1 MSIATVPTALPAGG
15 SAIRCCGICGASY
28 RTEFQR
34 CPNDGGEL
42 VLGVVDP
49 LVGMTLGDH
58 YVIEALLGEGAMGRV
73 YRAHHHRLT
82 GRRFA
87 VKVMLGDLAV
97 DPEMRM
103 RFAREAEATSR
114 LDHPGVVGVHDFGR
128 TPTGLLFLVMEL
140 VEGETLGRVLRRGPM
155 APERVIR
162 LARQLCHGLAHAH
175 ARGIVHRD
183 LKPDNILVVAPGTPA
198 ERVRI
203 SDFGLAITHDDDAR
217 LTTSG
222 VVCTPAYAAPEQL
235 FGRDVDGRAD
245 LYALG
250 STMFEMLTG
259 GIPVFAGDAQQV
271 TAKKLAGEMRSL
283 SVLAPNA
290 PAPLIKLIHKLLE
303 ADPAKRPPSA
313 TDVIARLDG
322 TATSPTIAVPV
333 LPPKH
338 RWVAAV
344 CGIATLVIAGAAGSS
359 GIAPTTASA
368 PEAVEPAKLAPH
380 VIATARVEAP
390 PRPRAITVAPPPLP
404 PRLAP
409 VPAPVP
415 AMSAS
420 LRLVSFDVEGS
431 LSRAVVERALERVDL
446 HACTGNAPVVAA
458 RFTIGDSRRAGN
470 VHATSRCVAD
480 ALAHVRTEVA
490 PDIGETTI
498 ALRFAR
504 R

>member
-15 SAIRCCGICGASY
+15 SVIRCCGICGAAY
-28 RTEFQR
+28 RTEFAR

-42 VLGVVDP
+42 VLSDVDP
-49 LVGMTLGDH
+49 LVGKALGDH
-58 YVIEALLGEGAMGRV
+58 YVIEELIGEGAMGRV

-128 TPTGLLFLVMEL
+128 TPTGLLFIVMEL

-155 APERVIR
+155 APERVVR

-175 ARGIVHRD
+175 ARGIIHRD
-183 LKPDNILVVAPGTPA
+183 LKPDNILVVAPGTA
-198 ERVRI
+198 GERVRI
-203 SDFGLAITHDDDAR
+203 SDFGLAITRDDDAR

-235 FGRDVDGRAD
+235 YGKAVDARAD

-259 GIPVFAGDAQQV
+259 GIPVFAGDAQEV
-271 TAKKLAGEMRSL
+271 ATRKLAGEMRSL
-283 SVLAPNA
+283 SALAPNA
-290 PAPLIKLIHKLLE
+290 PAPLIKLVHKLLE
-303 ADPAKRPPSA
+303 SEPAKRPPSA

-322 TATSPTIAVPV
+322 TGHDPTVAAPV

-344 CGIATLVIAGAAGSS
+344 CGIVTLVIAGAFGSS
-359 GIAPTTASA
+359 GVAPTPIQA
-368 PEAVEPAKLAPH
+368 PSLSEPQPARLAPH
-380 VIATARVEAP
+380 VLATARIE
-390 PRPRAITVAPPPLP
+390 PPPASSH
-404 PRLAP
+404 RAAAAP
-409 VPAPVP
+409 SPAAFAP
-415 AMSAS
+415 AQPLRPLQVIS
-420 LRLVSFDVEGS
+420 LDVEGS
-431 LSRAVVERALERVDL
+431 LSRSVIERALDRVDL
-446 HACTGNAPVVAA
+446 HGCAVTAPFVAA
-458 RFTIGDSRRAGN
+458 RFTIGEARRADN
-470 VHATSRCVAD
+470 VHATSPCVAD
-480 ALAHVRTEVA
+480 ALAHLRTEIA

-498 ALRFAR
+498 ALRYAR

>member
-15 SAIRCCGICGASY
+15 GVIRCCGICGAAY
-28 RTEFQR
+28 RTEFAR

-42 VLGVVDP
+42 VLSEIDP
-49 LVGMTLGDH
+49 LVGKILGDH
-58 YVIEALLGEGAMGRV
+58 YVIEELIGEGAMGRV

-128 TPTGLLFLVMEL
+128 TSTGLLFLVMEL
-140 VEGETLGRVLRRGPM
+140 VEGDTLGRVLRRGPM

-175 ARGIVHRD
+175 ARGVIHRD
-183 LKPDNILVVAPGTPA
+183 LKPDNILVVAPGTAA

-203 SDFGLAITHDDDAR
+203 SDFGLAITRDDDAR

-235 FGRDVDGRAD
+235 YGKQVDARAD

-259 GIPVFAGDAQQV
+259 GIAVFAGDAQEV
-271 TAKKLAGEMRSL
+271 ATRKLAGEMRSL
-283 SVLAPNA
+283 GAVAPNA

-303 ADPAKRPPSA
+303 TEPAKRPPSA
-313 TDVIARLDG
+313 TDVILRLDG
-322 TATSPTIAVPV
+322 TAHDPTVAAPV
-333 LPPKH
+333 LPTKH

-344 CGIATLVIAGAAGSS
+344 CGIATLAIAGAFGSS
-359 GIAPTTASA
+359 GVAPTAIAA
-368 PEAVEPAKLAPH
+368 PALVE
-380 VIATARVEAP
+380 
-390 PRPRAITVAPPPLP
+390 P

-409 VPAPVP
+409 HVLATARIDPPPAPHAARPHAPPPP
-415 AMSAS
+415 AVFARAQPLRPLQMIS
-420 LRLVSFDVEGS
+420 LDVEGS
-431 LSRAVVERALERVDL
+431 LSRSVIERALDRVDL
-446 HACTGNAPVVAA
+446 RGCAVTAPFVAA
-458 RFTIGDSRRAGN
+458 RFTIGEARRADN
-470 VHATSRCVAD
+470 VYATSRCVAD
-480 ALAHVRTEVA
+480 ALAHLRTEIA
-490 PDIGETTI
+490 PDMGETTI
-498 ALRFAR
+498 ALRYAR

>member
-1 MSIATVPTALPAGG
+1 MSIDTVPTALPAGG
-15 SAIRCCGICGASY
+15 GVIRCCGICGAAY

-42 VLGVVDP
+42 VLSASDP
-49 LVGMTLGDH
+49 LVGKTLGEQ
-58 YVIEALLGEGAMGRV
+58 YVIEALIGEGAMGRV

-128 TPTGLLFLVMEL
+128 TPSGLLFLVMEL

-183 LKPDNILVVAPGTPA
+183 LKPDNILVVAPGTA
-198 ERVRI
+198 GERVRI
-203 SDFGLAITHDDDAR
+203 GDFGLAITRDDDAR

-235 FGRDVDGRAD
+235 FGKDIDQRAD

-250 STMFEMLTG
+250 TTMFEMLSG
-259 GIPVFAGDAQQV
+259 GIPPFAGDAQEV
-271 TAKKLAGEMRSL
+271 TTRKLAGDRRSL
-283 SVLAPNA
+283 GVVAPHTPPN
-290 PAPLIKLIHKLLE
+290 LVRLVHKLLE

-313 TDVIARLDG
+313 PDVIARLDG
-322 TATSPTIAVPV
+322 TALDPTIATAV

-338 RWVAAV
+338 RWVAAA
-344 CGIATLVIAGAAGSS
+344 CGIATIAIAGAAGSA
-359 GIAPTTASA
+359 GVAPTSVRMPSLVDHAR
-368 PEAVEPAKLAPH
+368 LAPH
-380 VIATARVEAP
+380 VIATAHIEPPPAALPTPRVLAGR
-390 PRPRAITVAPPPLP
+390 RPRT
-404 PRLAP
+404 
-409 VPAPVP
+409 
-415 AMSAS
+415 S
-420 LRLVSFDVEGS
+420 LQVVSVDVEGS
-431 LSRAVVERALERVDL
+431 LSRSVVERALDRIDL
-446 HACTGNAPVVAA
+446 RSCAGTAPFVAA
-458 RFTIGDSRRAGN
+458 RFTVGEERRADN
-470 VHATSRCVAD
+470 VQSTSRCVAE
-480 ALAHVRTEVA
+480 ALAHLRTEIA
-490 PDIGETTI
+490 PDMGESTV
-498 ALRFAR
+498 ALRLAR